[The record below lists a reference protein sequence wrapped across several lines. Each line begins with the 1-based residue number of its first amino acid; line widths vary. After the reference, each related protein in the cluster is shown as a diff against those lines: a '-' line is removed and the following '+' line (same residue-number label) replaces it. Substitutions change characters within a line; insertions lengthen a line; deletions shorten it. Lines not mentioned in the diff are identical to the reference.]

1 MNILT
6 VGYTTEG
13 ETDKR
18 FLGNII
24 RKTFEELAF
33 SCTGQIEV
41 YEPQHVFIQETTFI
55 DNVVE
60 ASKKIP
66 WANVLCIHTDSD
78 NRTDDNAFNFK
89 INPSLNA
96 VNSIVGRACKNL
108 VPIVPIQMTKAWM
121 LADIDLLREIIYTS
135 KSIEE
140 LQLPNHYRQIEQLNN
155 PKQTI
160 KNALTIA
167 FSEFS
172 RRRKKIDISELYV
185 PISQRI
191 DLNILNNLSSYIKF
205 KTSARQAL
213 RFLNYMPE

>member
-6 VGYTTEG
+6 VGFTTEG
-13 ETDKR
+13 KTDKR

-33 SCTGQIEV
+33 DCTGQIEV
-41 YEPQHVFIQETTFI
+41 YEPQHVLIKEDTFV

-89 INPSLNA
+89 INPSLTA

-108 VPIVPIQMTKAWM
+108 VPIVPIQMTEAWM
-121 LADIDLLREIIYTS
+121 LADSGLLREILYTG
-135 KSIEE
+135 KSIQE
-140 LQLPNHYRQIEQLNN
+140 LELPNHYRQIEQLDN

-160 KNALTIA
+160 ENTIKIA

-172 RRRKKIDISELYV
+172 RRRKKINISELYI

-191 DLNILNNLSSYIKF
+191 DLNILNNLSSYVKF
-205 KTSARQAL
+205 KESAKQAL
-213 RFLNYMPE
+213 RFLNYMA